1 MSWQLLAIILVL
13 LFGFVLL
20 FGAPYVPT
28 LKPQTEQAL
37 DLLNLKPGQ
46 TLLELGSGD
55 GRVMRAAAARGLN
68 VVGYEL
74 NPLLALVSLV
84 VTWKYRKQV
93 RVVWGSIWRQEW
105 PQAEGVFIFM
115 IDRFMPRL
123 NKRFEAY
130 ARDAP
135 LRVVSFA
142 YKIPN
147 KKIIR
152 SKKGI
157 HLYEY

>member
-37 DLLNLKPGQ
+37 DL
-46 TLLELGSGD
+46 
-55 GRVMRAAAARGLN
+55 
-68 VVGYEL
+68 
-74 NPLLALVSLV
+74 
-84 VTWKYRKQV
+84 
-93 RVVWGSIWRQEW
+93 
-105 PQAEGVFIFM
+105 QAEGVFIFM

>member
-55 GRVMRAAAARGLN
+55 GRVMRAAAARGLH

-74 NPLLALVSLV
+74 NPILVVVSLV

-105 PQAEGVFIFM
+105 PRAEGVFIFM

-123 NKRFEAY
+123 NKRFEVY
-130 ARDAP
+130 ASGAP

-152 SKKGI
+152 SQKGI

>member
-55 GRVMRAAAARGLN
+55 GRVMRAAAARGLH

-74 NPLLALVSLV
+74 NPILAGVSYF

-93 RVVWGSIWRQEW
+93 RIIWGDFWH
-105 PQAEGVFIFM
+105 ADFTHGDGVF
-115 IDRFMPRL
+115 
-123 NKRFEAY
+123 
-130 ARDAP
+130 
-135 LRVVSFA
+135 V
-142 YKIPN
+142 
-147 KKIIR
+147 
-152 SKKGI
+152 
-157 HLYEY
+157 

>member
-1 MSWQLLAIILVL
+1 MSWQLLVIILVL

-55 GRVMRAAAARGLN
+55 GRVMRAAAKRGLQ

-74 NPLLALVSLV
+74 NPLLVLVSLV
-84 VTWKYRKQV
+84 VTWKYRQQV
-93 RVVWGSIWRQEW
+93 RVVWGSIWLREW
-105 PQAEGVFIFM
+105 PRAEGVFIFM

-123 NKRFEAY
+123 NGRFEAY
-130 ARDAP
+130 ASDAP
-135 LRVVSFA
+135 LKVVSFA

-152 SKKGI
+152 SQKGI